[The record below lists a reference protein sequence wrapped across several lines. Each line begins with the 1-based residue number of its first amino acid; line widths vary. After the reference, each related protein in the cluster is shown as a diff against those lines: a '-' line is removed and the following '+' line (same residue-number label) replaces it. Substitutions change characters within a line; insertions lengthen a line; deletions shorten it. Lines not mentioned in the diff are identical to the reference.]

1 MLVVLRDLAA
11 RGNKK
16 WPIARKRANASLR
29 VLYVLHMFLYVRG
42 RRSRASAGRGFKKWP
57 LQGIARIIIGAR
69 RSLKGEKNKKKGA
82 VARKRE
88 GQTNAEGHAYIPAM
102 KVLRR
107 LLILTVPTRTTPQR
121 GG

>member
-1 MLVVLRDLAA
+1 M
-11 RGNKK
+11 
-16 WPIARKRANASLR
+16 
-29 VLYVLHMFLYVRG
+29 LYVLHMFLYVRG

-57 LQGIARIIIGAR
+57 LQGIARIINGAR

-82 VARKRE
+82 VARKGE